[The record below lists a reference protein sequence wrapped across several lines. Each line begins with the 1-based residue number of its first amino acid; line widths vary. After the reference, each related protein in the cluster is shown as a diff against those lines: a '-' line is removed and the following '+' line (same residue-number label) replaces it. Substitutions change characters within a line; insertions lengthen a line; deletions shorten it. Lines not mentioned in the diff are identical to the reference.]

1 MLGVDTNVFINI
13 IKPDDPAKQKAGSAS
28 FFKFVKN
35 KKIPIAISAITVAE
49 IFSRPFKHKS
59 KDEIQTVDEFL
70 HYVDASIVSINRNA
84 AVEAARLIGEFN
96 MDFADA
102 LIAASLIF
110 AGVKTFVTR
119 NVADYKETDLEVL
132 TPEDFMK
139 KRI

>member
-35 KKIPIAISAITVAE
+35 KKIPIPISAITVAE

-84 AVEAARLIGEFN
+84 AVEAARLI
-96 MDFADA
+96 
-102 LIAASLIF
+102 F

-119 NVADYKETDLEVL
+119 NVADYKETDFEVL